1 MSLPA
6 ENADAIIAAHIGAD
20 AATVLVDYLRESG
33 AEFTAERTALE
44 LESMAPRVNRASFR
58 RVRELGANA
67 EELLR
72 NASRPWVTVF
82 RNGIIRTLHPD
93 IGELPSSVFAITFA
107 MTPADMYRYI
117 ASINGLSDEDAGVL
131 AYMAMRFWT
140 PYDPNEKPGWP
151 FNQPG
156 YTWEDERDAQA
167 QAGRFLA
174 DSYKVETSRL
184 VDNVI
189 HKFKIVDERV
199 IRPEVT
205 AIGDNMADILLETV
219 EVDIASGYTVKM
231 SFGHSE
237 PDGGY
242 DKREFA
248 GDQPGA
254 AELFLTERTINLGV
268 RFFAIPDLLQNAE
281 IITIKNGLTAR
292 EVVMKNPTTGVKRR
306 IDPGVVLTITGHDLS
321 NDWEMSV
328 EDEEAN

>member
-1 MSLPA
+1 MALPA

-20 AATVLVDYLRESG
+20 AATVLVDYLREIG
-33 AEFTAERTALE
+33 AEFTPERTALE
-44 LESMAPRVNRASFR
+44 LESMAPRVNRAAFR

-93 IGELPSSVFAITFA
+93 IGELPDNVFAATLT

-151 FNQPG
+151 FNQPDS
-156 YTWEDERDAQA
+156 TWEDERDAQA

-205 AIGDNMADILLETV
+205 AISDNMATILAETV
-219 EVDIASGYTVKM
+219 DVDIASGYTVKM
-231 SFGHSE
+231 SFGHLD

-254 AELFLTERTINLGV
+254 AELFLTERSINLGV
-268 RFFAIPDLLQNAE
+268 RVFAIPDLPQNAE
-281 IITIKNGLTAR
+281 VLKITNGLTAR
-292 EVVMKNPTTGVKRR
+292 EVVMKNVSSGVKRR
-306 IDPGVVLTITGHDLS
+306 IDPSAALTITGHDLAS
-321 NDWEMSV
+321 EWIMSV
-328 EDEEAN
+328 EEEAN